1 MKRLCLAL
9 ALLLCFAAG
18 CTPLRVPET
27 APQETEAAPAAEA
40 VPAQMMTEPETDAET
55 AAAETETEIAT
66 EPAETETSA
75 APYTEDSVNAAV
87 GCSLAVPRD
96 LPVSGEAWAI
106 VGSEPPVGEY
116 RFSAEGASFCL
127 RAAPKISDISGLMTE
142 DGALGD
148 AEDRDITPE
157 RMAYGYW
164 ARWFVEDM
172 QYCLVSEDADEGVFT
187 AVYRALTPEN

>member
-1 MKRLCLAL
+1 MKRLCPAL
-9 ALLLCFAAG
+9 ALLLCFAVG
-18 CTPLRVPET
+18 CKPLRVPET
-27 APQETEAAPAAEA
+27 APQTTAAAPAAET
-40 VPAQMMTEPETDAET
+40 VPEPTETAAET
-55 AAAETETEIAT
+55 TAAETERETVTEPTEAETTAAPAT
-66 EPAETETSA
+66 EA
-75 APYTEDSVNAAV
+75 SVNAAV
-87 GCSLAVPRD
+87 GCSLAAPRD
-96 LPVSGEAWAI
+96 LPVSGEAWAV

-116 RFSAEGASFCL
+116 RFTAEGASFCL

-157 RMAYGYW
+157 RMEYGFW

-172 QYCLVSEDADEGVFT
+172 QYCLVSEDAEEGAFT